1 MPWLTVAPVLKQ
13 RVVTALVLSAVLL
26 GVLVAAP
33 ITIFNLCMALV
44 CALAAWEW
52 AALALLPAWARG
64 LFVAVILAAAWFI
77 FAKTPQILALAWGAA
92 LAVWSL
98 ALLWVS
104 RYPRLTSL
112 WANRPVRSLIGL
124 GALLPT
130 LLALWFLRQQEQG
143 IGWVV
148 LLLCVVATADSGA
161 YFAGRAF
168 GKHKLAPRV
177 SPGKSWEGVLGGWAG
192 ALLLAGG
199 LAFFSPSLSL
209 LTCLIL
215 VMPAAMISVLGDLL
229 ESMLKREAGVK
240 DSGSLLPGHG
250 GFLDR
255 IDGLTAAA
263 PVFALS
269 YVQVLG
275 S

>member
-1 MPWLTVAPVLKQ
+1 MLKQ
-13 RVVTALVLSAVLL
+13 RVVTALVLSALLL
-26 GVLVAAP
+26 GVLLAAP
-33 ITIFNLCMALV
+33 ISIFNACMALV

-52 AALALLPAWARG
+52 AALAQLPAWARG
-64 LFVAVILAAAWFI
+64 VFVAAILATAWFI
-77 FAKTPQILALAWGAA
+77 FAHAPQILALAWMSALVVWA
-92 LAVWSL
+92 LALV
-98 ALLWVS
+98 WVS
-104 RYPRLTSL
+104 RYPRYASQ
-112 WANRPVRSLIGL
+112 WANKPVRSLIGL

-130 LLALWFLRQQEQG
+130 LLAFWFLRQQEQG

-148 LLLCVVATADSGA
+148 LLLVVVATADSGA

-168 GKHKLAPRV
+168 GRHKLAPQV
-177 SPGKSWEGVLGGWAG
+177 SPGKSWEGVLGGWIG
-192 ALLLAGG
+192 ALMLAAG
-199 LAFFSPSLSL
+199 LSIFSPSLSL
-209 LTCLIL
+209 LTCLLL

-275 S
+275 Q

>member
-1 MPWLTVAPVLKQ
+1 VLKQ
-13 RVVTALVLSAVLL
+13 RLVTALVLSGVLL
-26 GVLVAAP
+26 GVLFAAP
-33 ITIFNLCMALV
+33 AWVFMGCMGLV

-52 AALALLPAWARG
+52 AALALLPHWRRVLFVVITLCSAGVIYRWMPQWLTWAWAG
-64 LFVAVILAAAWFI
+64 AVIM
-77 FAKTPQILALAWGAA
+77 WG
-92 LAVWSL
+92 V

-104 RYPRLTSL
+104 RYPHSAPV
-112 WANRPVRSLIGL
+112 WANRPVRSLMGL

-130 LLALWFLRQQEQG
+130 LLAVWFLRQQEQG
-143 IGWVV
+143 IWWVV
-148 LLLCVVATADSGA
+148 LLLCTVATADSGA

-168 GKHKLAPRV
+168 GARKLAPAV
-177 SPGKSWEGVLGGWAG
+177 SPGKSWEGVLGGWLG
-192 ALLLAGG
+192 AVLLAGV
-199 LAFFSPSLSL
+199 LSL
-209 LTCLIL
+209 INPAISLLASLLL
-215 VMPAAMISVLGDLL
+215 VMPAAMISVLGDLV

-240 DSGSLLPGHG
+240 DSGNLLPGHG

-275 S
+275 T

>member
-1 MPWLTVAPVLKQ
+1 MLKQ

-26 GVLVAAP
+26 GVLLAAP
-33 ITIFNLCMALV
+33 IEVFNGCMALV

-52 AALALLPAWARG
+52 AALALLPAWARA
-64 LFVAVILAAAWFI
+64 LFVAIILAAAWFI
-77 FAKTPQILALAWGAA
+77 FTRAPQSLALAWSCA
-92 LAVWSL
+92 LGVWVL

-104 RYPRLTSL
+104 RYPRYTNL
-112 WANRPVRSLIGL
+112 WANKPVRSLIGL

-130 LLALWFLRQQEQG
+130 LLAFWYLRQQEQG

-161 YFAGRAF
+161 YFTGRAF
-168 GKHKLAPRV
+168 GKHKLAPSV

-199 LAFFSPSLSL
+199 LSLFSPSLSF

-269 YVQVLG
+269 YVLVLG

>member
-1 MPWLTVAPVLKQ
+1 MEARMLKQ
-13 RVVTALVLSAVLL
+13 RVLTALVLSGVLLAVLF
-26 GVLVAAP
+26 AAP
-33 ITIFNLCMALV
+33 VQVFILCMAMV

-52 AALALLPAWARG
+52 AALAQLPRLG
-64 LFVAVILAAAWFI
+64 QVLFVVATLGGAGLIYTQLHQALTFVWLG
-77 FAKTPQILALAWGAA
+77 ALAIWCC
-92 LAVWSL
+92 V
-98 ALLWVS
+98 LLWVS
-104 RYPRLTSL
+104 RYPRSTDI
-112 WANRPVRSLIGL
+112 WANRPVRSLLGL

-130 LLALWFLRQQEQG
+130 LLAFWFLRQQEQG
-143 IGWVV
+143 VNWVV
-148 LLLCVVATADSGA
+148 LLLCIVATADSGA

-168 GKHKLAPRV
+168 GKRKLAPAV

-192 ALLLAGG
+192 ALLLALVVAAVSPTLTL
-199 LAFFSPSLSL
+199 LASAL
-209 LTCLIL
+209 L

-229 ESMLKREAGVK
+229 ESMLKRQAGVK

-263 PVFALS
+263 PVFALC

-275 S
+275 A